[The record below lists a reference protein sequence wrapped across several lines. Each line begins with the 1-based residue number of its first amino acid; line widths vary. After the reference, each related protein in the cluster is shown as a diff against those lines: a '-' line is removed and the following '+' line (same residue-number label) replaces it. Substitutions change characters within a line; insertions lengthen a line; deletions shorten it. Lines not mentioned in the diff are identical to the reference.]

1 MGCLNYTV
9 APKCWKG
16 EINLYAVC
24 TLQSTKHSKT
34 FKTWSVTILME
45 QVSTLKRANNQHGN
59 LLSGV
64 LMAWTMGIVGGLFR
78 VGGT

>member
-16 EINLYAVC
+16 EKNLYAP
-24 TLQSTKHSKT
+24 HSQQNIQNLARYNFDGTSIDIEKG
-34 FKTWSVTILME
+34 
-45 QVSTLKRANNQHGN
+45 QHGN

-64 LMAWTMGIVGGLFR
+64 LMAWTMGIVGGLYR